1 MTARTNSAMKHG
13 DDDPITHCLCL
24 DVGTAPHERL
34 ELRDVGAFR
43 PDSDARLL
51 LKKNTPDFAARL
63 DHFTHGARFVLG
75 HNYAQFDQ
83 PVLAHLYPALT
94 LHGLPQVDTLE
105 LSPIAFPQNPYH
117 RLVKDYK
124 LCTTTRNDSVR
135 DAELAYEL
143 FLDQRQALRERAQ
156 QHPEEAL
163 CLHFLLVPEDTSHTG
178 LGALL
183 QDWRGDRHP
192 SLVEAKLA
200 WLRATKDK
208 VCTTAQRRVVGEWLA
223 DPSWHKPLAYVLAW
237 LGVAGGN
244 SVLPPWV
251 GHSHPRT
258 REAIRALRD
267 TPCNEPH
274 CTWCREQHQLDALL
288 PRFFPGITH
297 FRATPTTPDG
307 RSLQQAI
314 VENGMAGTPSLAV
327 LPTGGGKSLCY
338 QLPAL
343 AHFYRTGSLTVVISP
358 LQSLMKDQ
366 VDNLLARGITCAG
379 YLNSLLTP
387 MERRAMLDKLRLG
400 DLGLIFVAPEQFRS
414 TAFANALAHREVRA
428 WVFDEAHCLSKWG
441 HDFRPDYLYVS
452 RFIRNTQK
460 QHPSPVFCFTATAKP
475 DVVHDI
481 CQHFEQ
487 HLNMPLARL
496 EGGVERKNLHYEVH
510 AVPTAAKY
518 AAALRLLQ
526 DALREGGGAI
536 VFCARQKTVEEVAA
550 FLKDAGL
557 RCAHFH
563 GGMQGEDKRAV
574 QEDFIAGRLD
584 VIAATNAFGMGVDKP
599 DVRLVIH
606 LDTPGSLE
614 NYLQEAGRA
623 GRDQESAR
631 CVLLYDDADLDVQ
644 FRLLKNARLS
654 QGDIQSILRA
664 LRAIKK
670 RDRAEDEVV
679 ASSGEI
685 LRQAPDKQRIDPDAR
700 DADTKV
706 RIAIAWLEEARI
718 LERHE
723 NHTRVFPG
731 SLLVANE
738 EEARERLRIKLAPG
752 ADIAPYL
759 AIISALM
766 NTEDDESLSTDELM
780 GITGRDARSVTAMLR
795 ELDRW
800 RLLSNDTELG
810 VIFQKDP
817 PTAQRLEELAR
828 LEAALLAHLREAAP
842 DADQQE
848 WQILNVR
855 SLCDLLR
862 RYTHIDLDPQRLGR
876 LLKSFAEP
884 FGEEGDNAQ
893 RGFFAMRPAG
903 SDLRHVRLQRSWQ
916 SIEATRARRMQL
928 AQALVATFNNLRK
941 NNALLATC
949 KQGEL
954 EALLQADATLASL
967 EIRDENWDT
976 ALRAALLYLD
986 ANEVLHLAR
995 GKAVFRSAMR
1005 IQFDAEASRRQF
1017 SKADYTE
1024 LALHYKDKTIQIHV
1038 MAEYAKL
1045 ALHKVQEAMRFIAD
1059 YFSLAWPEFVR
1070 RWFAGRKDVLEL
1082 ATTEAAHRRILIDLR
1097 NPAQQAIVAAPPEGS
1112 QLVLAGP
1119 GAGKTRVIVHR
1130 IAWLLRECM
1139 VQPEEIMVL
1148 TYNRS
1153 AAAEIRSRLWQ
1164 LVQADAAGVTVQTLH
1179 GLAMR
1184 LTGTSYAVALEQDE
1198 AIDFGAV
1205 IRQATA
1211 QLQDTAPRSEEDDET
1226 SLARDRLLAGLRFLL
1241 VDEYQDINGEHY
1253 ALISALAGRSLQS
1266 AHDRLSLMAVGDDD
1280 QNIYAFG
1287 GADVRYIRQFEADYQ
1302 AQRFSLLEN
1311 YRSTAHII
1319 DCASLVITP
1328 ARNRMKHGQQLHI
1341 DHTRREQ
1348 PTGGAWADKDPL
1360 TLGRVH
1366 VLEVPADCMQEAA
1379 LALAELARLY
1389 ALRGDTEDAGRWGH
1403 FAVLARRR
1411 NDLDALQTLCRER
1424 GIPVQR
1430 MDEKPVIPLH
1440 SSREGAALLDLL
1452 RGANRRPARKR
1463 MVLHANALGR
1473 WLRRYGAA
1481 PQATNTNPNPFLAAL
1496 AQFIAE
1502 TQAATPDG
1510 ELVADDLIDDL
1521 YEFDVN
1527 AKNTDAPRPNAP
1539 LLLMTA
1545 HRAKGLEFD
1554 HVVILDADGWQARSD
1569 EERRL
1574 FYVAMTRA
1582 RQTLTLCERVG
1593 GRHPFLS
1600 VKQSPA
1606 LRTRPAPP
1614 VLPPVALQR
1623 IEHASL
1629 KQVDLS
1635 WPGCFAP
1642 GHPVHR
1648 AIAALHIGDALTLRP
1663 RNNGTSDWEL
1673 ADGSGQVVGR
1683 MATKFVHPPER
1694 IVAVRVAAIQA
1705 RKPDG
1710 KDTRTMRSA
1719 RWEVVLPEFEY
1730 VDSSQGYGAIR
1741 YNPAPCL
1748 PPARSP

>member
-1 MTARTNSAMKHG
+1 MTDAAMPPG
-13 DDDPITHCLCL
+13 GADPIARCLCI

-43 PDSDARLL
+43 PDSGTRLL
-51 LKKNTPDFAARL
+51 LKKGAPDFAARL
-63 DHFTHGARFVLG
+63 DRFTHGARFVLG

-83 PVLAHLYPALT
+83 PVLAHLYPALA

-135 DAELAYEL
+135 DAELAHAL
-143 FLDQRQALRERAQ
+143 FLDQRQALRERAAR
-156 QHPEEAL
+156 HPEEAL
-163 CLHFLLVPEDTSHTG
+163 CLHFLLVPEGAEQVG
-178 LGALL
+178 LGELL
-183 QDWRGDRHP
+183 QAWRGDRRP

-200 WLRATKDK
+200 WMRATKGK
-208 VCTTAQRRVVGEWLA
+208 VCATAQRRVVAEWLP
-223 DPSWHKPLAYVLAW
+223 DPSWHQPLAYVLAW

-251 GHSHPRT
+251 AHRHPRT

-267 TPCNEPH
+267 TPCGDPQ
-274 CTWCREQHQLDALL
+274 CAWCREQHQLDALL

-297 FRATPTTPDG
+297 FRAKPTTPDG

-400 DLGLIFVAPEQFRS
+400 DLGLVFVAPEQFRS

-452 RFIRNTQK
+452 RFIRHTQK

-475 DVVHDI
+475 DVVQDI

-496 EGGVERKNLHYEVH
+496 EGGVERLNLHYEVH
-510 AVPTAAKY
+510 AVPTATKY

-557 RCAHFH
+557 KCAHFH

-574 QEDFIAGRLD
+574 QEDFIAGKLD

-623 GRDQESAR
+623 GRDQAPAR

-664 LRAIKK
+664 LRAIKA

-685 LRQAPDKQRIDPDAR
+685 LRQTPDKQRIDPDAR

-738 EEARERLRIKLAPG
+738 EEARERLLKKLPPG

-759 AIISALM
+759 AIVSALM

-780 GITGRDARSVTAMLR
+780 GITGQDARSITAMLR

-810 VIFQKDP
+810 VIFYREP

-828 LEAALLAHLREAAP
+828 LENALLARLREAAP

-855 SLCDLLR
+855 SLCDTLR
-862 RYTHIDLDPQRLGR
+862 RDTQTDLDPQRLGR

-884 FGEEGDNAQ
+884 FGDNGDNAQ

-903 SDLRHVRLQRSWQ
+903 NDLRHVRLQRSWQ
-916 SIEATRARRMQL
+916 NIENTRARRMQL
-928 AQALVATFNNLRK
+928 AQALVAAFNGLRK

-967 EIRDENWDT
+967 EIKDWDA

-1005 IQFDAEASRRQF
+1005 IQFDTEASRRQF

-1045 ALHKVQEAMRFIAD
+1045 ALHKVQEAMRFILD
-1059 YFSLAWPEFVR
+1059 YFSLSWPEFVR

-1082 ATTEAAHRRILIDLR
+1082 ATTEAAHRRILTELR

-1139 VQPEEIMVL
+1139 VRPEEIMVL

-1153 AAAEIRSRLWQ
+1153 AAAEIRARLWQ

-1184 LTGTSYAVALEQDE
+1184 LTGTSYAVALEQGE
-1198 AIDFGAV
+1198 AIDFAAV
-1205 IRQATA
+1205 IQQATA
-1211 QLQDTAPRSEEDDET
+1211 QLQKAAPGGAEDDET

-1253 ALISALAGRSLQS
+1253 ALISALAGRSLQA

-1302 AQRFSLLEN
+1302 ATRFSLLDN

-1319 DCASLVITP
+1319 DCASQVIAP
-1328 ARNRMKHGQQLHI
+1328 AQHRMKHGQTLHI
-1341 DHTRREQ
+1341 DHARREQ
-1348 PTGGAWADKDPL
+1348 AAGGAWANRDPL
-1360 TLGRVH
+1360 TQGRVH
-1366 VLEVPADCMQEAA
+1366 VLEVPPDEGQEAA
-1379 LALAELARLY
+1379 LALAELERLY
-1389 ALRGDTEDAGRWGH
+1389 ALRGDTGETGRWGH

-1411 NDLDALQTLCRER
+1411 NDLDALQALCRER

-1463 MVLHANALGR
+1463 MVLRANALGR
-1473 WLRRYGAA
+1473 WLRRYGPALEA
-1481 PQATNTNPNPFLAAL
+1481 RTGNPFAAAL
-1496 AQFIAE
+1496 GQFIAE
-1502 TQAATPDG
+1502 TQAAAPDG

-1521 YEFDVN
+1521 YEFDTN
-1527 AKNTDAPRPNAP
+1527 AKNTEAPRPNAP

-1554 HVVILDADGWQARSD
+1554 HVLILDAGSWQERSD

-1593 GRHPFLS
+1593 QRHPFLS
-1600 VKQSPA
+1600 AMQSPA
-1606 LRTRPAPP
+1606 LRTRPVPSPSPSPAPYRIDACTP
-1614 VLPPVALQR
+1614 ADVYLSWGGRLPP
-1623 IEHASL
+1623 S
-1629 KQVDLS
+1629 
-1635 WPGCFAP
+1635 AP
-1642 GHPVHR
+1642 AHR
-1648 AIAALHIGDALTLRP
+1648 AIAALRIGDALALRP
-1663 RNNGTSDWEL
+1663 RSDGQPGWALANG
-1673 ADGSGQVVGR
+1673 AGQTVGR
-1683 MATKFVHPPER
+1683 MASKFQPPPGR
-1694 IVAVRVAAIQA
+1694 VTAVRVAAIQVRRA
-1705 RKPDG
+1705 KPG
-1710 KDTRTMRSA
+1710 ETGLRSP

-1730 VDSSQGYGAIR
+1730 VGS
-1741 YNPAPCL
+1741 
-1748 PPARSP
+1748 

>member
-1 MTARTNSAMKHG
+1 MGSGHAGLASAGGMTDPEIAPSNA
-13 DDDPITHCLCL
+13 DPITHCLCL

-43 PDSDARLL
+43 PDAGARLL
-51 LKKNTPDFAARL
+51 LKKSAPDFAARL
-63 DHFTHGARFVLG
+63 DRFTHGARFVLG
-75 HNYAQFDQ
+75 HNCAQFDQ
-83 PVLAHLYPALT
+83 PVLAHLYPALA
-94 LHGLPQVDTLE
+94 LHGLPLVDTLE

-135 DAELAYEL
+135 DAELAYAL
-143 FLDQRQALRERAQ
+143 FLDQRQALRERSA

-163 CLHFLLVPEDTSHTG
+163 CLHFLLVPEGADQVG
-178 LGALL
+178 LGELL
-183 QDWRGDRHP
+183 QTWRGDRRP

-200 WLRATKDK
+200 WMRATKGK
-208 VCTTAQRRVVGEWLA
+208 VCATAQRRVVAEWLP
-223 DPSWHKPLAYVLAW
+223 DPSWHQPLAYVLAW

-251 GHSHPRT
+251 GRSHPRT
-258 REAIRALRD
+258 REAIHALRD
-267 TPCNEPH
+267 TPCEDPQ
-274 CTWCREQHQLDALL
+274 CTWCREHHQLDVLL

-343 AHFYRTGSLTVVISP
+343 AHFFRTGSLTVVISP

-460 QHPSPVFCFTATAKP
+460 QQPSPVFCFTATAKP
-475 DVVHDI
+475 DVVQDI

-487 HLNMPLARL
+487 HLGMPLARL
-496 EGGVERKNLHYEVH
+496 EGGVERRNLRYEVH
-510 AVPTAAKY
+510 AVPTATKY

-526 DALREGGGAI
+526 DALREGGAI

-623 GRDQESAR
+623 GRDQEPAR

-664 LRAIKK
+664 LRAIKA

-706 RIAIAWLEEARI
+706 RIAIAWLEEVRI

-759 AIISALM
+759 AIVSALM

-780 GITGRDARSVTAMLR
+780 GITGRDARSITAMLR

-810 VIFQKDP
+810 VIFHREP
-817 PTAQRLEELAR
+817 STAQRLEELAL
-828 LEAALLAHLREAAP
+828 LEGALLARLREAAP

-862 RYTHIDLDPQRLGR
+862 RDTQIDLDPQRLGR

-916 SIEATRARRMQL
+916 NIEATRARRMQL

-967 EIRDENWDT
+967 EIKDWDA

-1005 IQFDAEASRRQF
+1005 IQFHAEASQRRF

-1045 ALHKVQEAMRFIAD
+1045 ALHKVQEAMRFILD
-1059 YFSLAWPEFVR
+1059 YFSLGWPEFVR

-1082 ATTEAAHRRILIDLR
+1082 ATTETAHRRILTELR

-1139 VQPEEIMVL
+1139 VRPEEIMVL

-1153 AAAEIRSRLWQ
+1153 AAAEIRARLWQ

-1184 LTGTSYAVALEQDE
+1184 LTGTSYAVALEQGE

-1211 QLQDTAPRSEEDDET
+1211 QLQKAAPRGDEDNET

-1319 DCASLVITP
+1319 DCASQVITP
-1328 ARNRMKHGQQLHI
+1328 ARNRMKHGQQLRI
-1341 DHTRREQ
+1341 DHARREQ
-1348 PTGGAWADKDPL
+1348 PAGGAWADQDPL
-1360 TLGRVH
+1360 TQGRVH

-1379 LALAELARLY
+1379 LALAELERLY
-1389 ALRGDTEDAGRWGH
+1389 ALRGDTASAGRWGH
-1403 FAVLARRR
+1403 FAVLAPRR
-1411 NDLDALQTLCRER
+1411 NDLNALQALCRER

-1440 SSREGAALLDLL
+1440 SSREGSALLDLL

-1463 MVLHANALGR
+1463 MVLRANALGR
-1473 WLRRYGAA
+1473 WLRRYEAA
-1481 PQATNTNPNPFLAAL
+1481 PQATTTNPFLAAL

-1502 TQAATPDG
+1502 TQAAAPDG

-1521 YEFDVN
+1521 YEFDAN

-1554 HVVILDADGWQARSD
+1554 HVLILDADGWQARSD

-1582 RQTLTLCERVG
+1582 RQTLTLCERQG
-1593 GRHPFLS
+1593 GRHPFVS
-1600 VKQSPA
+1600 DVHPPA
-1606 LRTRPAPP
+1606 LRTQPAPP
-1614 VLPPVALQR
+1614 PLQPTALYR
-1623 IEHASL
+1623 IHTC
-1629 KQVDLS
+1629 KPDKVYLS
-1635 WPGCFAP
+1635 WVGKKAP
-1642 GHPVHR
+1642 SATVHR
-1648 AIAALHIGDALTLRP
+1648 AIAALRIGDALTLRP
-1663 RNNGTSDWEL
+1663 RQDGTPGWEL
-1673 ADGSGQVVGR
+1673 ANSSNQVVGL
-1683 MATKFVHPPER
+1683 MAKEFRPPLGR
-1694 IVAVRVAAIQA
+1694 IIAVRVAAIQV
-1705 RKPDG
+1705 RKAKPGETDI
-1710 KDTRTMRSA
+1710 RSP

-1730 VDSSQGYGAIR
+1730 IA
-1741 YNPAPCL
+1741 A
-1748 PPARSP
+1748 

>member
-1 MTARTNSAMKHG
+1 MTDAAMPPG
-13 DDDPITHCLCL
+13 DADPIARCLCI

-43 PDSDARLL
+43 PDSGTQLL
-51 LKKNTPDFAARL
+51 LKKGAPDFAARL
-63 DHFTHGARFVLG
+63 DRFTHGARFVLG

-83 PVLAHLYPALT
+83 PVLAHLYPALA

-135 DAELAYEL
+135 DAELAHAL
-143 FLDQRQALRERAQ
+143 FLDQRQALRERAAR
-156 QHPEEAL
+156 HPEEAL
-163 CLHFLLVPEDTSHTG
+163 CLHFMLVPEGADQVG
-178 LGALL
+178 LGELL
-183 QDWRGDRHP
+183 QAWRGDRRP

-200 WLRATKDK
+200 WMRATKGK
-208 VCTTAQRRVVGEWLA
+208 VCATAQRRVVAEWLP
-223 DPSWHKPLAYVLAW
+223 DPSWHQPLAYVLAW

-251 GHSHPRT
+251 GHRHPRT

-267 TPCNEPH
+267 TPCGDPQ
-274 CTWCREQHQLDALL
+274 CAWCREQHQLDALL
-288 PRFFPGITH
+288 PRFFPDITH
-297 FRATPTTPDG
+297 FRAKPATPDG

-314 VENGMAGTPSLAV
+314 VENGMAGTPTLAV

-400 DLGLIFVAPEQFRS
+400 DLGLVFVAPEQFRS

-452 RFIRNTQK
+452 RFIRHKQK

-475 DVVHDI
+475 DVVQDI

-496 EGGVERKNLHYEVH
+496 EGGVERQNLHYEVH

-557 RCAHFH
+557 KCAHFH

-574 QEDFIAGRLD
+574 QEDFIAGKLD

-623 GRDQESAR
+623 GRDQAPAR

-664 LRAIKK
+664 LRAIKA

-685 LRQAPDKQRIDPDAR
+685 LRQTPDKQRIDPDAR

-738 EEARERLRIKLAPG
+738 EEARERLLKKLPPD
-752 ADIAPYL
+752 ADVAPYL
-759 AIISALM
+759 AIVSALM

-780 GITGRDARSVTAMLR
+780 GITGQDARSITAMLR

-810 VIFQKDP
+810 VIFYREP

-828 LEAALLAHLREAAP
+828 LETALLARLREAAP

-855 SLCDLLR
+855 SLCDTLR
-862 RYTHIDLDPQRLGR
+862 RDTQTDLDPQRLGR

-884 FGEEGDNAQ
+884 FGDNGDNAQ

-903 SDLRHVRLQRSWQ
+903 NDLRHVRLQRSWQ
-916 SIEATRARRMQL
+916 NIENTRARRMQL
-928 AQALVATFNNLRK
+928 AQALVAAFNGLRK

-967 EIRDENWDT
+967 EIKDWDA

-1005 IQFDAEASRRQF
+1005 IQFHAEASQRRF

-1045 ALHKVQEAMRFIAD
+1045 ALHKVQEAMRFILD
-1059 YFSLAWPEFVR
+1059 YFSLSWPEFVR

-1082 ATTEAAHRRILIDLR
+1082 ATTEAAHRRILTDLR

-1139 VQPEEIMVL
+1139 VRPEEIMVL

-1153 AAAEIRSRLWQ
+1153 AAAEIRARLWQ

-1184 LTGTSYAVALEQDE
+1184 LTGTSYAVALEQGE
-1198 AIDFGAV
+1198 AIDFAAV
-1205 IRQATA
+1205 IQQATA
-1211 QLQDTAPRSEEDDET
+1211 QLQKAAPGGAEDDET

-1253 ALISALAGRSLQS
+1253 ALISALAGRSLQA

-1302 AQRFSLLEN
+1302 ATRFSLLDN

-1319 DCASLVITP
+1319 DCASQVIAT
-1328 ARNRMKHGQQLHI
+1328 AQHRMKHGQTLHI
-1341 DHTRREQ
+1341 DHARREQ
-1348 PTGGAWADKDPL
+1348 AAGGAWANKDPL
-1360 TLGRVH
+1360 TQGRVH
-1366 VLEVPADCMQEAA
+1366 VLEVPPHDGQEAA
-1379 LALAELARLY
+1379 LALAELERLY
-1389 ALRGDTEDAGRWGH
+1389 ALRGDTGETGRWGH

-1411 NDLDALQTLCRER
+1411 NDLDALQALCRER

-1440 SSREGAALLDLL
+1440 SSREGTALLDLL

-1463 MVLHANALGR
+1463 MVLRANALGR
-1473 WLRRYGAA
+1473 WLRRYGPA
-1481 PQATNTNPNPFLAAL
+1481 PEARTGNPFLAAL
-1496 AQFIAE
+1496 GQFIAE
-1502 TQAATPDG
+1502 TQAAAPDG

-1521 YEFDVN
+1521 YEFDTN
-1527 AKNTDAPRPNAP
+1527 AKNTETPRPNAP

-1554 HVVILDADGWQARSD
+1554 HVLILDAGGWQARSD

-1574 FYVAMTRA
+1574 FYMAMTRA

-1593 GRHPFLS
+1593 QRHPFLS
-1600 VKQSPA
+1600 AMQSLA
-1606 LRTRPAPP
+1606 LRTRPAPSP
-1614 VLPPVALQR
+1614 STSPAPYRIDTCTPADVYLSWGGRLPP
-1623 IEHASL
+1623 S
-1629 KQVDLS
+1629 
-1635 WPGCFAP
+1635 AP
-1642 GHPVHR
+1642 AHR
-1648 AIAALHIGDALTLRP
+1648 AIAALRIGDALALRP
-1663 RNNGTSDWEL
+1663 RSGGQPGWEL
-1673 ADGSGQVVGR
+1673 ANGSGQTVGR
-1683 MATKFVHPPER
+1683 MASKFQPPPGR
-1694 IVAVRVAAIQA
+1694 VTAVRVAAIQVRRA
-1705 RKPDG
+1705 KPG
-1710 KDTRTMRSA
+1710 ETGLRSP

-1730 VDSSQGYGAIR
+1730 VGS
-1741 YNPAPCL
+1741 
-1748 PPARSP
+1748 